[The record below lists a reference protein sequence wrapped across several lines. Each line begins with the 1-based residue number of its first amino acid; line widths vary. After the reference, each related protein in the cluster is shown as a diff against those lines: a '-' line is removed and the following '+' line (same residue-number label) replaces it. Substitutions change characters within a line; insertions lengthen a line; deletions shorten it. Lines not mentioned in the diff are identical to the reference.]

1 MNGEKYNQ
9 AANSYAICIANSGYT
24 LRPRDL
30 TTPVKGYVV
39 GLSTTQP
46 ELIKAEDFTLE
57 MYVKSFND
65 VARSILNQN
74 NGTLITEYTNGDQEL
89 IKVSTDLCV
98 GAWLNEGYWYIEGV
112 QVVAD
117 VKDALYLGK
126 ANNQKAIYDLA
137 NKKEIFI
144 DQVIG

>member
-1 MNGEKYNQ
+1 MNGEQYNQ
-9 AANSYAICIANSGYT
+9 AVNSYAICISNNGYT
-24 LRPRDL
+24 LKPRDL
-30 TTPVKGYVV
+30 VSPTSGYVV

-65 VARSILNQN
+65 VARNILNQN
-74 NGTLITEYTNGDQEL
+74 NGTLISVYTTGDQEL
-89 IKVSTDLCV
+89 IKVSSDLCV
-98 GAWLNEGYWYIEGV
+98 GGWLNDGYWYIEPV

-117 VKDALYLGK
+117 IKDALYLGK
-126 ANNQKAIYDLA
+126 SNNQKAIYDLA